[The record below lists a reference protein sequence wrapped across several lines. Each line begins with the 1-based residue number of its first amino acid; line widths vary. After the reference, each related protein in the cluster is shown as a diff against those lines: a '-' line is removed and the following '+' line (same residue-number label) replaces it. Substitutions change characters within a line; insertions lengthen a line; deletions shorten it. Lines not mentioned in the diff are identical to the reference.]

1 MQTLK
6 LVLIGMFGAMLMMGA
21 TVTASIAAEGKAAV
35 VSDSK
40 APAQNKKK
48 VVLKKER
55 VVIQVSDDS
64 PKTWNQ
70 ALNVVKNIQQAYGKD
85 KVQVEVVAF
94 GNGIGMLKMDSEVG
108 NRIDETLQSGAH
120 VYACQNTM
128 HAQKLAKDDMLSKI
142 GYVPAGVVE
151 IINKQKQ
158 GWTVIRP

>member
-1 MQTLK
+1 MQTVK
-6 LVLIGMFGAMLMMGA
+6 LVLIGIFGTMLMMGTA
-21 TVTASIAAEGKAAV
+21 VTASIAAEGKAAV
-35 VSDSK
+35 AADAK

-48 VVLKKER
+48 AAVKKAR

-85 KVQVEVVAF
+85 KAQVEVVAF

-108 NRIDETLQSGAH
+108 NRIEETLQSGAH

-128 HAQKLAKDDMLSKI
+128 HARKLSKDDMLAKI
-142 GYVPAGVVE
+142 GYVPAGVIE
-151 IINKQKQ
+151 IITRQQQ
-158 GWTVIRP
+158 GWSVIRP